1 MISAVMLQKKVSLS
15 LAKGVEAEVA
25 VHGGGAGILP
35 DGSRAS
41 LPRVLTVRAVG
52 GTGSRMLPEPSGWK
66 PDPRRLTATAERTH
80 REGCA

>member
-35 DGSRAS
+35 DGSRGI
-41 LPRVLTVRAVG
+41 LPRVPKFHDGPAWNWQQDAARTVRLEA
-52 GTGSRMLPEPSGWK
+52 
-66 PDPRRLTATAERTH
+66 
-80 REGCA
+80 